1 MFRRR
6 KEPINEFCFEI
17 KASNETNV
25 SIDAVKLVRSIINVY
40 PKALLKIETV
50 FTSRAHRSLI
60 RVILPPDA
68 EVGHDF
74 TRVLETILQSLLPP
88 DVSCVHVKCDD
99 RLPF

>member
-6 KEPINEFCFEI
+6 REPINEFCFEI
-17 KASNETNV
+17 KASNETSVN
-25 SIDAVKLVRSIINVY
+25 IDAVKLVRSIINVY

-60 RVILPPDA
+60 RVVLPPDA

-74 TRVLETILQSLLPP
+74 IRVLETILQSLLPP
-88 DVSCVHVKCDD
+88 DASCVHVKCDD